1 MLHRLFSSCRE
12 RGLLSSGSAQASRCC
27 DFSCCRAQAVRVAY
41 STVGVAYR
49 LRSPAAL
56 GIFPDQGSV
65 PDLCLLHS
73 QADSLSLSHQ
83 GSPDRILI
91 ASLSWK
97 QPECP
102 LTNEWIRKIWYI
114 YSIEYYSAIKK
125 NQIVPLAAT

>member
-1 MLHRLFSSCRE
+1 M
-12 RGLLSSGSAQASRCC
+12 
-27 DFSCCRAQAVRVAY
+27 AY

-65 PDLCLLHS
+65 PDLFLLHS